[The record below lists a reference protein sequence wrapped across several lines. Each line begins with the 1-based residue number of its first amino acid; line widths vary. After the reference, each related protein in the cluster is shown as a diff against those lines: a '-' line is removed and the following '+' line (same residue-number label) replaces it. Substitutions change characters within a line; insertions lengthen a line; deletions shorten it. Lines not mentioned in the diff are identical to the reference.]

1 MVKQTLRKIMS
12 KTVLNIGDHSTAD
25 AYYAK
30 KITNEILIDPSILW
44 RNES

>member
-1 MVKQTLRKIMS
+1 MVALDLDNMETP
-12 KTVLNIGDHSTAD
+12 AD

-30 KITNEILIDPSILW
+30 KITNEIFIDPEILW